1 MSEDKESV
9 PEASEQPNETEPEAA
24 PKNPLGRVEWLDL
37 TVHDGRRL
45 RDFYSEVVGWKAAD
59 VDMGMYSDYNMNLP
73 ESGETIAGI
82 CHARGQNAGLPSQWL
97 VYVRVASVHEAAET
111 CRQKGGEVLDGPKR
125 MGSSDICVI
134 KDPAGAVMALLSDR
148 KPNPA

>member
-1 MSEDKESV
+1 MSEDKEPAKQDQEQ
-9 PEASEQPNETEPEAA
+9 PEANEQEAA
-24 PKNPLGRVEWLDL
+24 PGNPLGRIEWLDL

-45 RDFYSEVVGWKAAD
+45 RDFYSAVVGWKGED

-73 ESGETIAGI
+73 ETGETIAGI
-82 CHARGQNAGLPSQWL
+82 CHARGQNAHLPSQWL

-111 CRQKGGEVLDGPKR
+111 CRNKGGQILDGPKR

-134 KDPAGAVMALLSDR
+134 QDPAGAVMALLSDR
-148 KPNPA
+148 KTAPT